1 MFLGLTVLDYALLL
15 LLLSYAVTGYRQGL
29 VVSALSLAGFLSG
42 GALAMWLLPK
52 AIHQWTEFE
61 SSPLLRS
68 IVLVAGVFILASV
81 GQAIAV
87 VLGARL
93 RSQLRIKPAQ
103 AFDSVL
109 GAIAVVVSASVLV
122 WFLAGALRGGAPAPI
137 AKAIGES
144 RVLSTIDKVVPP
156 ETSRLFAG
164 FREVLDREGFP
175 RVFEGLEAERIAPVD
190 PPDQSV
196 PEGSGVLAAAG
207 SIIKVTGVAESCN
220 RGQEGSGWV
229 VAREKVVTNAHVVA
243 GLETATLRIHGT
255 GRSYTGRVVIFDPR
269 RDLAVLDVP
278 GLPAEPLRQG
288 PELQRGES
296 GVVAGFP
303 LNGPYRLDPAR
314 VREVVQ
320 ARGSDIY
327 GQPGTSREVYSL
339 FAQVQPGNSGGPLLS
354 AEGRV
359 VGVIFAK
366 SLDDPRTGYA
376 LTLDEARPVLD
387 AASGASSPVD
397 TGPCVAG

>member
-1 MFLGLTVLDYALLL
+1 MFLGLTVLDYLLLL

-29 VVSALSLAGFLSG
+29 VVSVLSLAGFLTG

-52 AIHQWTEFE
+52 AIHRWTEFE

-68 IVLVAGVFILASV
+68 VVLIAGVFILASA

-109 GAIAVVVSASVLV
+109 GAVAVVVSASVLV

-190 PPDQSV
+190 PPDAGVSR
-196 PEGSGVLAAAG
+196 GSGVLAAAG

-255 GRSYTGRVVIFDPR
+255 GRSYTGRVVIFDSR

-288 PELQRGES
+288 PELQRGDG

-303 LNGPYRLDPAR
+303 LDGPYRLDPAR

-339 FAQVQPGNSGGPLLS
+339 YAQVQPGNSGGPLLS

-366 SLDDPRTGYA
+366 SLDDARTGYA